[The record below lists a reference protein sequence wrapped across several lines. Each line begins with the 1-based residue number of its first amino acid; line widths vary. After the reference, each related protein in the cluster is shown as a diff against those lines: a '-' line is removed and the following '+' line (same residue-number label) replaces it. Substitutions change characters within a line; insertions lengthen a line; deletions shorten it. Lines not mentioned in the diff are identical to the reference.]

1 MLDRDRCNYPG
12 DASLGQ
18 EWDHSGLRLSIRL
31 SGQNMHD
38 EDLCNIFA
46 KLTIKH
52 APSSGLRPAIKLR
65 GSLSKWSERLKL
77 DWSWTVLEKLN
88 WNSSEAWLL
97 ARVVIRWSPTGVCN
111 PQWHRPMSDPGWW
124 PLTSALSLSLHPDVT
139 LQPGPIRHFSD

>member
-52 APSSGLRPAIKLR
+52 AQSSGLRPAIKLR

-77 DWSWTVLEKLN
+77 D
-88 WNSSEAWLL
+88 
-97 ARVVIRWSPTGVCN
+97 RFI
-111 PQWHRPMSDPGWW
+111 
-124 PLTSALSLSLHPDVT
+124 DVE
-139 LQPGPIRHFSD
+139 LK